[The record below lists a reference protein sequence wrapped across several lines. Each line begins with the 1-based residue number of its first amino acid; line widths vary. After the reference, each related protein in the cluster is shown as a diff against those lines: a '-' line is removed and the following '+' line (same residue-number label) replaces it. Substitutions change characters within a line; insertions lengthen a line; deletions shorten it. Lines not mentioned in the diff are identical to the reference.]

1 MSGPMLKLNG
11 RDEGIIVSL
20 ETKLSGADLPE
31 KVFTSITNLFP
42 NFTIDNNLS
51 NPELGNAKDQLI
63 HSSNLSIDIFLQQL
77 HKQKILDTALDS
89 MSLNLDSNECYFH
102 ISRQAALSGK
112 ISFNIPGE
120 FPLGGT
126 MKITLQGN
134 GDCPSGKI
142 AARWPLTGKHRGSLG
157 IHMLFLIKRTEKRSD
172 LSVE

>member
-1 MSGPMLKLNG
+1 MTGPMLKLNG
-11 RDEGIIVSL
+11 RDEGITVSL

-42 NFTIDNNLS
+42 NFPIDDDLL

-89 MSLNLDSNECYFH
+89 MSLNLDSEECYFY

-112 ISFNIPGE
+112 VSFNIPGE

-126 MKITLQGN
+126 IKITL
-134 GDCPSGKI
+134 
-142 AARWPLTGKHRGSLG
+142 RGSNLKDWIEAATWHSG
-157 IHMLFLIKRTEKRSD
+157 RDSMPRSIND
-172 LSVE
+172 ERSMSKSGEASTWI